1 MGDDR
6 ASPVIANS
14 ELSENTRRT
23 RRHYPFQPP
32 ACTHQLHEFSQ
43 EPYQAYSP
51 SASLPNVLSP
61 PPPLTSLHHQRWRGA
76 GGRNPVSSRTRS
88 LKSRGPSS
96 PTNPSAFDSFISSL
110 LIMNHKGKLKWY
122 SVSYFLLQHSK
133 FRPRKEGSLELLSKH
148 WC

>member
-23 RRHYPFQPP
+23 GRHYPFQPP

-51 SASLPNVLSP
+51 SASLPNLLSP

-88 LKSRGPSS
+88 LKSRGPNS

-110 LIMNHKGKLKWY
+110 PYNEPQGKTQMIFSKLFPASTFKVQAKKGR
-122 SVSYFLLQHSK
+122 K
-133 FRPRKEGSLELLSKH
+133 FRATE
-148 WC
+148 

>member
-1 MGDDR
+1 MEDDR
-6 ASPVIANS
+6 ASLVIANS

-23 RRHYPFQPP
+23 GRHYPFQPP
-32 ACTHQLHEFSQ
+32 ACTHQLHKFSQ

-51 SASLPNVLSP
+51 SASLPNLLLSP

-88 LKSRGPSS
+88 LKSKGPNS

-110 LIMNHKGKLKWY
+110 PYNEPQGKTQMIFSKLFPASTFKVQAKKGR
-122 SVSYFLLQHSK
+122 K
-133 FRPRKEGSLELLSKH
+133 FRATE
-148 WC
+148 